1 MGSAQKMLDIKEEDK
16 DNKEISS
23 VKADIHGRDR
33 NYKILNRNLQR
44 DRKALIKFKLKM
56 EKEIESIKS
65 ELSYKEGGSTKLKI
79 EESFEKAILSDL
91 GKILEL
97 YYINF
102 YKAYFPERLDEEYR
116 SLQISFHGYN
126 TKMQVL
132 ERSCQDETQ
141 KIWDNINEL
150 QELTNITTRNIEDI
164 YDKDILR
171 LQNFQTVFEGDL
183 HKLKNDIKGKI
194 VKMHPFKIY
203 KNILCRGS

>member
-16 DNKEISS
+16 DNKETSS

-91 GKILEL
+91 GKYLKCIILTF
-97 YYINF
+97 I
-102 YKAYFPERLDEEYR
+102 RL
-116 SLQISFHGYN
+116 IS
-126 TKMQVL
+126 
-132 ERSCQDETQ
+132 Q
-141 KIWDNINEL
+141 KGWMKSTEVCRYL
-150 QELTNITTRNIEDI
+150 FTVTTRRCK
-164 YDKDILR
+164 Y
-171 LQNFQTVFEGDL
+171 
-183 HKLKNDIKGKI
+183 
-194 VKMHPFKIY
+194 
-203 KNILCRGS
+203 